1 MLFPDQGWSMGT
13 GVGRGPWEL
22 TSIIGKQE
30 TDCLQSTLEETSS
43 LLLFLMFVFVFPAN
57 MY

>member
-1 MLFPDQGWSMGT
+1 MGT
-13 GVGRGPWEL
+13 GVRRGPWEL

-30 TDCLQSTLEETSS
+30 TESLQITLEETSS